1 MLTGR
6 TEGAGPRSGQVQRPL
21 AGAAVAAQRVG
32 LLGLGVAAVSADAG
46 QLKKWSP
53 AQPPP
58 PDKPTG
64 QRA

>member
-53 AQPPP
+53 AQ
-58 PDKPTG
+58 K
-64 QRA
+64 